1 MTIYISRESDALSL
15 IPNDNAIDIEC
26 APDVYAYIEKERPL
40 YLHEIEGLYFDKDAQ
55 EVRFNNQRAP
65 LLEPLL
71 IRSIKDNIK
80 HDAMANYDFMHRFG
94 DRTNCEGFYWVL
106 EYMHETAPKW
116 TIESISENAAA
127 VIRNARIEV
136 DEEAPRSCLL
146 IGKRYMP
153 LYKNIYSIAYSAE
166 QKSMWI
172 TYVICPNLTAAR
184 IVNEGINDYAE
195 ALEFIQKYRA
205 VLDAEKTPLESI
217 AEKSRQDIGT
227 KTGGIYRTSISLSKR
242 YKGIKRNSTGAP
254 MDRDGK
260 ALALVS
266 VSGFVRN
273 QAYGKGYAQHRKI
286 WVDGFMRGQWVRSGV
301 TYVRVSK

>member
-15 IPNDNAIDIEC
+15 IPNDNAMDIEC

-40 YLHEIEGLYFDKDAQ
+40 YLHEIEGIYFDKDAQ
-55 EVRFNNQRAP
+55 EVRFNTKRAP

-71 IRSIKDNIK
+71 LRSIKDNIK
-80 HDAMANYDFMHRFG
+80 HDSMKNYEFMHRFG
-94 DRTNCEGFYWVL
+94 DRKNCEGFFWVL
-106 EYMHETAPKW
+106 EYMHETGPKW

-127 VIRNARIEV
+127 VIRNARIETAE
-136 DEEAPRSCLL
+136 DAPRSCLL

-184 IVNEGINDYAE
+184 IVFDGSEEYTE
-195 ALEFIQKYRA
+195 AMEFIGKYRA
-205 VLDAEKTPLESI
+205 ILDAEKTPLERRSEGKKQ
-217 AEKSRQDIGT
+217 ALGVKVS
-227 KTGGIYRTSISLSKR
+227 GIYRESISLSKR
-242 YKGIKRNSTGAP
+242 YTSIKRNSDGAP
-254 MDRDGK
+254 LSRDGK

-266 VSGFVRN
+266 GATSMPL
-273 QAYGKGYAQHRKI
+273 I
-286 WVDGFMRGQWVRSGV
+286 
-301 TYVRVSK
+301 